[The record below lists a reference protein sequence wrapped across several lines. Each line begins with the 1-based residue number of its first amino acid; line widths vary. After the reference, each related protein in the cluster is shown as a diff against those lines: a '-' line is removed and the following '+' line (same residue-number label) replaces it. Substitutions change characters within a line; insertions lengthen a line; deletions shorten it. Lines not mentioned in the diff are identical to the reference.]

1 MKYYQGRLVWSI
13 MWLVSGSLW
22 LLQGISQFEMGNNG
36 FWLDVLVALL
46 SLFNAYYIRNRY
58 IALGEGKLVV
68 NSSCIIKTVIMLA
81 NITSS
86 EQTGKKLRLTY
97 NEGSRLMNQKVKLSI
112 LKDLDRE
119 EFLRDLHSELS
130 K

>member
-13 MWLVSGSLW
+13 MWLVSGLLW
-22 LLQGISQFEMGNNG
+22 FLLGISQFKMGNNG

-58 IALGEGKLVV
+58 LGLGEGKLVV
-68 NSSCIIKTVIMLA
+68 NTSCIIRTVIMLA

-86 EQTGKKLRLTY
+86 EETGKKLRLIY
-97 NEGSRLMNQKVKLSI
+97 NEGSRSMNYKIKLSM
-112 LKDLDRE
+112 LKDMDRE